1 MARKTRAW
9 GESPIR
15 GDVPDA
21 LREALDGMDAAAR
34 RAAFRVLARAG
45 TESGSDVPARAAGH
59 LASAG
64 RPIDAA
70 SVDVMAR
77 RIAQGEAPVDTPVPD
92 LSVYDKFNRP
102 GREGNGDMA

>member
-1 MARKTRAW
+1 MRKTRAW

-34 RAAFRVLARAG
+34 RGAFRVLARAS
-45 TESGSDVPARAAGH
+45 TESGFDAAVRAADH

-92 LSVYDKFNRP
+92 PGVYDKFNRP